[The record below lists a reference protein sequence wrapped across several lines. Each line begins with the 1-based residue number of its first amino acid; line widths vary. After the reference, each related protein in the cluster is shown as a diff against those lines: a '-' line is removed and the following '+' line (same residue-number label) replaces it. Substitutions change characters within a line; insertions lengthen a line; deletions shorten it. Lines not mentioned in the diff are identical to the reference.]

1 MHDNTP
7 RLQWR
12 LGVIEELIKELDGF
26 VRAARIRT
34 NGGKTDSPIA
44 KLYPLEINELED
56 NEAPICKR
64 RNTVSDDDLGD
75 DDATS
80 VPRRSTRKAAVR
92 APGSQCYQE
101 LDKGII
107 CGPGGCQELV
117 IER

>member
-1 MHDNTP
+1 MHDDTS

-12 LGVIEELIKELDGF
+12 FGVIEELIKGLDGF

-34 NGGKTDSPIA
+34 NGGKTDCPIA

-75 DDATS
+75 DATS
-80 VPRRSTRKAAVR
+80 VLRRSTRKAAVR

-101 LDKGII
+101 LDK
-107 CGPGGCQELV
+107 CTTVAPEDV
-117 IER
+117 KN

>member
-12 LGVIEELIKELDGF
+12 LGVIEELIEGLDVF
-26 VRAARIRT
+26 VRAVRIRT
-34 NGGKTDSPIA
+34 NGGKTDCSIA
-44 KLYPLEINELED
+44 KLYRLKINELEY

-80 VPRRSTRKAAVR
+80 VPHRSTRKAAVR

-101 LDKGII
+101 LDKCII
-107 CGPGGCQELV
+107 CGPGVCQELV
-117 IER
+117 IEH

>member
-1 MHDNTP
+1 MHNDTP

-12 LGVIEELIKELDGF
+12 LSVIEELIKGLDGF

-34 NGGKTDSPIA
+34 NGGKTDCPIA

-80 VPRRSTRKAAVR
+80 VPCRSTRKTAVR

-101 LDKGII
+101 LDKCII
-107 CGPGGCQELV
+107 CGPGGCQEIV
-117 IER
+117 IEH